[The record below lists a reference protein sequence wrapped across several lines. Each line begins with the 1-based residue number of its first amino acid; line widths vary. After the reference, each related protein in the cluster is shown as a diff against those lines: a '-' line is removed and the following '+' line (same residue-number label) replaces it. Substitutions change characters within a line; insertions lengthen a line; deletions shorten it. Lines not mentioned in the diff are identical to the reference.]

1 MKNIDLLLK
10 KKSTPI
16 ICLLF
21 IALIGFQNRSYSNN
35 IIVNDTIEFSQYKGI
50 VIDSKTKKPLAFASL
65 LVSNTNIS
73 SITNTQGE
81 FLLKV
86 PKEFSHNRVT
96 VSFLGYTSKVIDF
109 NDFINDDEIVI
120 KLETHIEELS
130 EINININDAKFLVR
144 EMLKRKGDNY
154 FDFPTSMTE
163 FYRETIKKRRNYV
176 SLSEAVVEI
185 NKQSYSSNRSD
196 LLKLFKARKSTDY
209 NKLDT
214 ITLKLKG
221 GPFSTLHIDIIKN
234 TDNFFSENIF
244 DNYDFTFGNSK
255 KIDNRPI
262 YVVNFK
268 QKSYIK
274 EPLYY
279 GKLYIDANTYA
290 LTSTRFELNLENKQ
304 EASRLFIVKKPKK
317 ANVLPTE
324 AVYQINYREKDGLWY
339 FGYSRIQLGF
349 KIDYDKRLFNSVYNL
364 TMEMAITDWEKNVDG
379 IFFKPRERM
388 KSSVILS
395 DEAQGF
401 SDPEFWGE
409 FNVIEPE
416 KPIENAIKKIQK
428 QLEKN
433 NRN

>member
-1 MKNIDLLLK
+1 MKNIDSLLK
-10 KKSTPI
+10 KKSTSI

-21 IALIGFQNRSYSNN
+21 LAFIGFQNQSFANN
-35 IIVNDTIEFSQYKGI
+35 IIANDTIEYNQYKGV
-50 VIDSKTKKPLAFASL
+50 VINSKNKKPLAFASL
-65 LVSNTNIS
+65 LVNNSNIS

-81 FLLKV
+81 FLLKI
-86 PKEFSHNRVT
+86 PKEFIHNRVT

-109 NDFINDDEIVI
+109 NDIKNDDKIVI
-120 KLETHIEELS
+120 KLETHIEALS
-130 EINININDAKFLVR
+130 EININIKDAKFLVR

-154 FDFPTSMTE
+154 FNFPTLMTA

-185 NKQSYSSNRSD
+185 NKQSYLNSKND
-196 LLKLFKARKSTDY
+196 ILKLFKARKSTDY

-234 TDNFFSENIF
+234 TSNFFSEDIF
-244 DNYDFTFGNSK
+244 DNYDFTFDTST

-268 QKSYIK
+268 QKSFIK

-290 LTSTRFELNLENKQ
+290 LTSTRFELNLDDKQ
-304 EASRLFIVKKPKK
+304 QASRIFIVKKPKK
-317 ANVLPTE
+317 ANVIPTE
-324 AVYQINYREKDGLWY
+324 ALYQINYREKDGLWY

-349 KIDYDKRLFNSVYNL
+349 KIDYDKRLFNSVYYL
-364 TMEMAITDWEKNVDG
+364 TMEMAITDWEKNIDG
-379 IFFKPRERM
+379 TIFKPRERL

-401 SDPEFWGE
+401 SDPEFWGQY
-409 FNVIEPE
+409 NVIEPE